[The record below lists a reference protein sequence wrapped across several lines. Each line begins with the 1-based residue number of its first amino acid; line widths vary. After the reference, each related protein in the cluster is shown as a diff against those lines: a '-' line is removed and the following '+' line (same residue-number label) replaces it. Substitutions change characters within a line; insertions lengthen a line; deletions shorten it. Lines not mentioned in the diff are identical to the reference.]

1 METGMRATLRRVHR
15 EQAGMVGRI
24 IVVWLL
30 FVAVLGIFAIDTASV
45 LFTKFRLSDAAATA
59 ASTAVSTYQ
68 NERDV
73 TAACGAAQLSV
84 HQADPDATMAKGWCK
99 VDTTSGDVTIT
110 LRKTATSIIAGRFSF
125 TRDLTKVVQRETASP
140 SSL

>member
-1 METGMRATLRRVHR
+1 MHR
-15 EQAGMVGRI
+15 EQAGLVGKI
-24 IVVWLL
+24 ILVWLL

-68 NERDV
+68 NQRDV
-73 TAACGAAQLSV
+73 TAACGAAEVSV
-84 HQADPDATMAKGWCK
+84 HQADPDASMTKGWCK
-99 VDTTSGDVTIT
+99 VDTSSGDVTIT
-110 LRKTATSIIAGRFSF
+110 LRKTATTIIAGRFSF
-125 TRDLTKVVQRETASP
+125 TRDLTNVVQRESASP

>member
-15 EQAGMVGRI
+15 EQSGVVGRI

-73 TAACGAAQLSV
+73 TAACGAAELSV
-84 HQADPDATMAKGWCK
+84 RQADPDATMGKGWCK
-99 VDTTSGDVTIT
+99 VDTSGDVTIT

-140 SSL
+140 SAL

>member
-15 EQAGMVGRI
+15 EQSGMVGRI

-30 FVAVLGIFAIDTASV
+30 FVAVLGIFALDTASV

-73 TAACGAAQLSV
+73 TAACGAAELSV
-84 HQADPDATMAKGWCK
+84 HQADPDATMGRGWCK
-99 VDTTSGDVTIT
+99 VDTSGDVTIT

-140 SSL
+140 SAL

>member
-1 METGMRATLRRVHR
+1 MRATLRRVHR
-15 EQAGMVGRI
+15 EQSGMVGKI

-68 NERDV
+68 NERDAGRGV
-73 TAACGAAQLSV
+73 RRRRALRPP
-84 HQADPDATMAKGWCK
+84 ADPDATIGQ
-99 VDTTSGDVTIT
+99 G
-110 LRKTATSIIAGRFSF
+110 LLQGRYRRPAT
-125 TRDLTKVVQRETASP
+125 
-140 SSL
+140 

>member
-1 METGMRATLRRVHR
+1 METGMRRTLRRMHR
-15 EQAGMVGRI
+15 EQSGMVGKI

-59 ASTAVSTYQ
+59 ASTAASTYQ

-73 TAACGAAQLSV
+73 TAACGAAELSV
-84 HQADPDATMAKGWCK
+84 HQADPDAAMAKGWCK
-99 VDTTSGDVTIT
+99 VDTSSGNVTIT
-110 LRKTATSIIAGRFSF
+110 LRKTATTVIAGRFSF
-125 TRDLTKVVQRETASP
+125 TSDLTKVVQRETASP

>member
-1 METGMRATLRRVHR
+1 METGMPRTLRRVHR
-15 EQAGMVGRI
+15 EQSGMVGKI

-30 FVAVLGIFAIDTASV
+30 FVAVLGISAIDTASV

>member
-1 METGMRATLRRVHR
+1 METGMRGTLRRVHR
-15 EQAGMVGRI
+15 EQSGMVGKI

-73 TAACGAAQLSV
+73 TAACGAAELSV
-84 HQADPDATMAKGWCK
+84 HQADPDATMGKGWCK
-99 VDTTSGDVTIT
+99 VDTSGDVTIT

-140 SSL
+140 SAL

>member
-1 METGMRATLRRVHR
+1 MPRTLRRMHR
-15 EQAGMVGRI
+15 EQAGLVGKI
-24 IVVWLL
+24 ILVWLL

-68 NERDV
+68 NQRDV
-73 TAACGAAQLSV
+73 TAACGAAEVSV
-84 HQADPDATMAKGWCK
+84 HQADPDASMTKGWCK
-99 VDTTSGDVTIT
+99 VDTSSGDVTIT
-110 LRKTATSIIAGRFSF
+110 LRKTANTVIAGRLSF
-125 TRDLTKVVQRETASP
+125 TRDLTKVVQQETAGP

>member
-1 METGMRATLRRVHR
+1 MPRTLRRMHR
-15 EQAGMVGRI
+15 EQAGLVGKI
-24 IVVWLL
+24 ILVWLL

-68 NERDV
+68 NQRDV
-73 TAACGAAQLSV
+73 TAACGAAEVSV
-84 HQADPDATMAKGWCK
+84 HQADPDASMTKGWCK
-99 VDTTSGDVTIT
+99 VDTSSGDVTIT
-110 LRKTATSIIAGRFSF
+110 LRKTATTIIAGRFSF
-125 TRDLTKVVQRETASP
+125 TRDLTNVVQRESASP

>member
-1 METGMRATLRRVHR
+1 METGMRGTLRRVHH
-15 EQAGMVGRI
+15 EQAGMVGKI
-24 IVVWLL
+24 IGVWLL

-68 NERDV
+68 NERAV
-73 TAACGAAQLSV
+73 TAACGAAELSV
-84 HQADPDATMAKGWCK
+84 RQADPDATMGKRGCK

-110 LRKTATSIIAGRFSF
+110 LEKTATSIIAGRFSF
-125 TRDLTKVVQRETASP
+125 PAHDTKVVQRETASP
-140 SSL
+140 

>member
-1 METGMRATLRRVHR
+1 MEIGMRGTLRRVHR
-15 EQAGMVGRI
+15 EQSGMVGKI

-73 TAACGAAQLSV
+73 TAACGAAELSV
-84 HQADPDATMAKGWCK
+84 HQADPDATMGKGWCK
-99 VDTTSGDVTIT
+99 VDTSGDVTIT

-140 SSL
+140 SAL

>member
-1 METGMRATLRRVHR
+1 METGMPRTLRRVHR
-15 EQAGMVGRI
+15 EQTGLVGKI

-30 FVAVLGIFAIDTASV
+30 FVAVLGIFAIDSASV

-73 TAACGAAQLSV
+73 TAACDAAKTSV
-84 HQADPDATMAKGWCK
+84 VQADPDATMGKTWCR
-99 VDTTSGDVTIT
+99 VDTSSGDVTIT
-110 LRKTATSIIAGRFSF
+110 LRKTATTVIAGRFSF
-125 TRDLTKVVQRETASP
+125 TRDLTKVVQQETAEP

>member
-1 METGMRATLRRVHR
+1 MRGSLRRVHR
-15 EQAGMVGRI
+15 EQSGLVGKI
-24 IVVWLL
+24 IVVWLVL
-30 FVAVLGIFAIDTASV
+30 VAVLGIFAVDAASV

-73 TAACGAAQLSV
+73 AAACGAAQLSV
-84 HQADPDATMAKGWCK
+84 QQADPDATMAKGWCK
-99 VDTTSGDVTIT
+99 VDTSSGDVTIT
-110 LRKTATSIIAGRFSF
+110 LRKTATSVIAGRFAF
-125 TRDLTKVVQRETASP
+125 TRDLTKVVQRETAEP

>member
-1 METGMRATLRRVHR
+1 METEMRGTLRRVHR
-15 EQAGMVGRI
+15 EQSGMVGKI

-45 LFTKFRLSDAAATA
+45 LFTKFRLSDAAGTA

-73 TAACGAAQLSV
+73 TAACGAAELSV

-99 VDTTSGDVTIT
+99 VDTSGDVTIT

-140 SSL
+140 SAL

>member
-1 METGMRATLRRVHR
+1 METGMRGTLRRVHR
-15 EQAGMVGRI
+15 EQSGMVGRI

-73 TAACGAAQLSV
+73 TAACGAAELSV
-84 HQADPDATMAKGWCK
+84 HQADPDATMGKGWCK
-99 VDTTSGDVTIT
+99 VDTSGDVTIT

-125 TRDLTKVVQRETASP
+125 TRDLTKVIQRETASP
-140 SSL
+140 SAL

>member
-1 METGMRATLRRVHR
+1 METGMRGTLRRVHR
-15 EQAGMVGRI
+15 EQSGMVGKI

-73 TAACGAAQLSV
+73 TAACGAAELSV
-84 HQADPDATMAKGWCK
+84 RQADPDATMPKGWCK

-125 TRDLTKVVQRETASP
+125 TRDLTKVVQRESASP

>member
-1 METGMRATLRRVHR
+1 MPRTLRRMHR
-15 EQAGMVGRI
+15 EQAGLVGKI
-24 IVVWLL
+24 ILVWLL

-68 NERDV
+68 NQRDV
-73 TAACGAAQLSV
+73 TAACGAAEVSV
-84 HQADPDATMAKGWCK
+84 HQADPDASMTKGWCK
-99 VDTTSGDVTIT
+99 VDTSSGDVTIT
-110 LRKTATSIIAGRFSF
+110 LRKTATTIIAGRFSF
-125 TRDLTKVVQRETASP
+125 TRDLTKVVQRESASP

>member
-1 METGMRATLRRVHR
+1 METGMRGSLRRVHR
-15 EQAGMVGRI
+15 EQSGLVGKI
-24 IVVWLL
+24 IVVWLV
-30 FVAVLGIFAIDTASV
+30 FVAVLGIFAVDAASV

-73 TAACGAAQLSV
+73 AAACGAAQLSV
-84 HQADPDATMAKGWCK
+84 QQADPDATMAKGWCK
-99 VDTTSGDVTIT
+99 VDTSSGDVTIT
-110 LRKTATSIIAGRFSF
+110 LRKTATSVIAGRFAF
-125 TRDLTKVVQRETASP
+125 TRDLTKVVQRETAEP

>member
-1 METGMRATLRRVHR
+1 MRRTLRRVHR
-15 EQAGMVGRI
+15 EQSGLVGKI
-24 IVVWLL
+24 IVVWLV
-30 FVAVLGIFAIDTASV
+30 FVAVLGIFAIDAASV

-59 ASTAVSTYQ
+59 ASTAASTYQ

-73 TAACGAAQLSV
+73 TAACGAAELSV
-84 HQADPDATMAKGWCK
+84 HQADPDAAMAKGWCK
-99 VDTTSGDVTIT
+99 VDTTSGEVTIT

>member
-1 METGMRATLRRVHR
+1 METGMRGTLRRAHR
-15 EQAGMVGRI
+15 EQSGMVGMI

-30 FVAVLGIFAIDTASV
+30 FVAVLGIFAIDAASV

-84 HQADPDATMAKGWCK
+84 HQADADATMGKGWCK

>member
-1 METGMRATLRRVHR
+1 MRGTLRRVHR
-15 EQAGMVGRI
+15 EQSGMVGKI

-73 TAACGAAQLSV
+73 TAACGAAELSV
-84 HQADPDATMAKGWCK
+84 HQADPDATMGKGWCK
-99 VDTTSGDVTIT
+99 VDTSGDVTIT

-140 SSL
+140 SAL

>member
-1 METGMRATLRRVHR
+1 MRGSLRRVHR
-15 EQAGMVGRI
+15 EQSGLVGKI
-24 IVVWLL
+24 IVVWLV
-30 FVAVLGIFAIDTASV
+30 FVAVLGIFAVDAASV

-73 TAACGAAQLSV
+73 AAACGAAQLSV
-84 HQADPDATMAKGWCK
+84 QQADPDATMAKGWCK
-99 VDTTSGDVTIT
+99 VDTSSGDVTIT
-110 LRKTATSIIAGRFSF
+110 LRKTATSVIAGRFAF
-125 TRDLTKVVQRETASP
+125 TRDLTKVVQRETAEP

>member
-1 METGMRATLRRVHR
+1 MRGSLRRVHR
-15 EQAGMVGRI
+15 EQSGLVGKI
-24 IVVWLL
+24 IVVRLV
-30 FVAVLGIFAIDTASV
+30 FVAVLGIFAVDAASV

-84 HQADPDATMAKGWCK
+84 QQADPDATMAKGWCK
-99 VDTTSGDVTIT
+99 VDTSSGDVTIT
-110 LRKTATSIIAGRFSF
+110 LRKTATSVIAGRFAF
-125 TRDLTKVVQRETASP
+125 TRDLTKVVQRETAEP

>member
-1 METGMRATLRRVHR
+1 METGMRGSLRRVHR
-15 EQAGMVGRI
+15 EQSGLVGKI
-24 IVVWLL
+24 IVVWLV
-30 FVAVLGIFAIDTASV
+30 FVAVLGIFAVDAASV

-84 HQADPDATMAKGWCK
+84 QQADPDATMAKGWCK
-99 VDTTSGDVTIT
+99 VDTSSGDVTIT
-110 LRKTATSIIAGRFSF
+110 LRKTATSVIAGRFSF
-125 TRDLTKVVQRETASP
+125 TRDLTKVVQRETAEP

>member
-1 METGMRATLRRVHR
+1 MRGTLRRVHH
-15 EQAGMVGRI
+15 EQSGMVGKI

-84 HQADPDATMAKGWCK
+84 HQADPDATMGKGWCK
-99 VDTTSGDVTIT
+99 VDTSGDVTIT
-110 LRKTATSIIAGRFSF
+110 LRKTATSIVAGRFSF